1 MPMIIP
7 PTIAPGIDPN
17 PPSTAAA
24 KAFSPISEIDVST
37 SVIGASNTPA
47 IAAVAAYIDHINEKI
62 NLTGMPI

>member
-1 MPMIIP
+1 MIIP

-24 KAFSPISEIDVST
+24 NAFSPISEIDVST

-47 IAAVAAYIDHINEKI
+47 MAAVAADIDHIKEKI